1 MDKDNTR
8 DSVSVQWFPGHMKKA
23 LRMIEDSVKLVDIVA
38 ELIDARIPLSSR
50 NPALDGIIGS
60 KPRLIILNRCDL
72 ADPAVT
78 RLWKES
84 FSKNGLL
91 ALETD
96 SKSGKGVGGFSAAVR
111 EALREKLER
120 SAEKGV
126 RKTLKCMVVGIPNVG
141 KSTFI
146 NKVAK
151 KKAAAV
157 ADRPGV
163 TRGKMWISVDSG
175 LDLLDTPGVLWPRF
189 DDPFIGENLAFTGA
203 VRDAVVDT
211 EALASRLME
220 RLGADYPALLASRY
234 KLAETEGK
242 KGWELLQAAARK
254 RGFLASGGE
263 ADTERMSA
271 VLLDEFRGG
280 VIGRISLEK
289 PQAQCRAAR
298 EEP

>member
-1 MDKDNTR
+1 
-8 DSVSVQWFPGHMKKA
+8 
-23 LRMIEDSVKLVDIVA
+23 
-38 ELIDARIPLSSR
+38 
-50 NPALDGIIGS
+50 
-60 KPRLIILNRCDL
+60 
-72 ADPAVT
+72 
-78 RLWKES
+78 
-84 FSKNGLL
+84 
-91 ALETD
+91 
-96 SKSGKGVGGFSAAVR
+96 
-111 EALREKLER
+111 
-120 SAEKGV
+120 
-126 RKTLKCMVVGIPNVG
+126 MVVGIPNVG
-141 KSTFI
+141 KSAFI

-157 ADRPGV
+157 SDRPGV
-163 TRGKMWISVDSG
+163 TRGKMWISVDGG

-189 DDPFIGENLAFTGA
+189 DDPVIGENLAFTGA

-220 RLGADYPALLASRY
+220 RLNADYPALLASRY

-263 ADTERMSA
+263 ADTERMAA

-289 PQAQCRAAR
+289 P
-298 EEP
+298 